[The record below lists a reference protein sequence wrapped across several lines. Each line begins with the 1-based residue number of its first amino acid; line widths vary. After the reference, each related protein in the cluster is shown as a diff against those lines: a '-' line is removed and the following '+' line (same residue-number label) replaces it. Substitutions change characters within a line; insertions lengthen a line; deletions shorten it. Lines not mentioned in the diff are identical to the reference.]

1 MRRIVKL
8 TARHLQLDLPDH
20 HCGSAVIVARVLET
34 EILAAPTSVILET
47 DQEST
52 WSLSSLA
59 TQLTSSLQDN
69 LLECWPMNHNL
80 AASVMDTLRASDLSH
95 ADPIIQGLRR

>member
-1 MRRIVKL
+1 MRRIVEL

-34 EILAAPTSVILET
+34 EILAAPTSVVLET

-52 WSLSSLA
+52 VVALKLGHVAHPLLA
-59 TQLTSSLQDN
+59 VQPART
-69 LLECWPMNHNL
+69 
-80 AASVMDTLRASDLSH
+80 
-95 ADPIIQGLRR
+95 